1 MRVTEAYD
9 VPALDSEEAKAF
21 ARLLGRSGPLQESN
35 AGFLV
40 GYAAGKA
47 QAKLPPGARVVRVV
61 VVAETPEGGPT

>member
-1 MRVTEAYD
+1 VRVTEGYD
-9 VPALDSEEAKAF
+9 VPAPDSDEAKAF
-21 ARLLGRSGPLQESN
+21 ATLLGRSGPLSDDN

-61 VVAETPEGGPT
+61 VVAETRPEGA